1 MKQLILRSCKGILLS
16 SLILAALLPNALFAQ
31 TAPFTTATFRT
42 IQEAR
47 RQPLGTVLYVAGRVT
62 VAAEFGGQAHIQD
75 GTGGLAVFDTPLSRA
90 VALGDSVEVSGPY
103 TEFQATTG
111 VLGSGLGQISG
122 SGASRVTFRIIP
134 VARVIPVAREV
145 RLSEL
150 VGASGEAL
158 EGQLVRVSGVQF
170 RDTATFRSATNY
182 EVFDGSTTAQ
192 VRITAGTNP
201 INQRIPRGNVSVVG
215 ALGQFR
221 GTYQILP
228 RTAADLGIS
237 LSVNPADT
245 IPKARTLD
253 VTTWNLRW
261 FGRPF
266 DNDGVTRLGPADSLL
281 QFRNV
286 IRVLDSIDADLYAL
300 QEISNSPLFLRIL
313 DSLPRYGAIIA
324 GFAPPQPQFVPQ
336 RTAYL
341 FKRSVIDTVRSEMV
355 LTNSQ
360 FAAGRFPLRLEFDA
374 AVQGVRRRIHAFN
387 IHAKAGSTQRDY
399 DLRTTDAQLLY
410 DFLNTNY
417 PTQNVIVAGDFN
429 DSPTASIFQS
439 LPTPY
444 LPFVRDS
451 ARYTF
456 VTASLARQGLSSI
469 NAGGMIDNVVVSNE
483 MNASILAGGE
493 KIESPFTYITGY
505 STSTTDHFP
514 VTARFFLDRIT
525 SVQAPLRTETGLSVF
540 PNPSQDRAVL
550 RIVPLALG
558 EAKVSLDNAL
568 GQNVA
573 VATLHVVQHEELQHQ
588 ISLSEL
594 PSGVYSC
601 RVEYANGMI
610 QRAMVV
616 VRR

>member
-1 MKQLILRSCKGILLS
+1 MNHHYNRFGFFTLFALS
-16 SLILAALLPNALFAQ
+16 IISTLLPNTASGQ

-62 VAAEFGGQAHIQD
+62 VASEFGAQAHIQD
-75 GTGGLAVFDTPLSRA
+75 GTGGLAIFDTPFSRA
-90 VALGDSVEVSGPY
+90 IALGDSVEVSGPY

-111 VLGSGLGQISG
+111 VAGTGLAQIAGTST
-122 SGASRVTFRIIP
+122 SRVSFRIIP
-134 VARVIPVAREV
+134 AARVIPVAREV

-150 VGASGEAL
+150 VGANGEAL
-158 EGQLVRVSGVQF
+158 EGQLIRVSGVQF

-182 EVFDGSTTAQ
+182 EVFDGTTTAQ

-201 INQRIPRGNVSVVG
+201 INQRIPRGNVSIVG

-228 RTAADLGIS
+228 RTAADLGIT

-245 IPKARTLD
+245 VSKARTLD

-313 DSLPRYGAIIA
+313 DSLPRYGALIA
-324 GFAPPQPQFVPQ
+324 GFAPSQPQFVPQ

-341 FKRSVIDTVRSEMV
+341 FKRTVIDTVRSEMV

-374 AVQGVRRRIHAFN
+374 TVQGIRRRFHAFN

-429 DSPTASIFQS
+429 DSPTASIVQG
-439 LPTPY
+439 LPSPY

-451 ARYTF
+451 TRYTF

-483 MNASILAGGE
+483 MNSSIVAGGE

-505 STSTTDHFP
+505 STNTTDHFP

-525 SVQAPLRTETGLSVF
+525 SVQAPLHTAQGLQVY
-540 PNPSQDRAVL
+540 PNPAHDILMLRYTPKTSGAVTF
-550 RIVPLALG
+550 RIYNNLGITIQSFSAQSNGQEALTH
-558 EAKVSLDNAL
+558 SMD
-568 GQNVA
+568 
-573 VATLHVVQHEELQHQ
+573 
-588 ISLSEL
+588 ISEL
-594 PSGVYSC
+594 PFGVYSVS
-601 RVEYANGMI
+601 VEEMSGRIHRSMF
-610 QRAMVV
+610 VV
-616 VRR
+616 QK